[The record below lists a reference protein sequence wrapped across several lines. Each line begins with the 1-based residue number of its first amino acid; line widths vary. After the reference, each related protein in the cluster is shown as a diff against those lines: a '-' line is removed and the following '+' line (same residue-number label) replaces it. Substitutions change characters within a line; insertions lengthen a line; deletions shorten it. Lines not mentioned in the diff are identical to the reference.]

1 MVRELGW
8 LSKNNQ
14 SNGCFYLQHRLYI
27 KGWGKSSTQDYKKYY
42 NQFTTNLFWRTANAY
57 GYDSYKQR
65 KHQDKRSDKRQ

>member
-1 MVRELGW
+1 MKKIKFVKFW
-8 LSKNNQ
+8 
-14 SNGCFYLQHRLYI
+14 LYI
-27 KGWGKSSTQDYKKYY
+27 KVWGKSSTQDYKKYY